1 MSVNLFQQASL
12 KHPERARMRPD
23 NAGGISIDGRYGLIC
38 QEDLRDSRTSSLKPI
53 IDRYYED
60 YLSNENYENHKHQKA
75 NIKQIPITEIQ
86 ISKQTGC
93 LQIYTVAS
101 SPVDPVT

>member
-1 MSVNLFQQASL
+1 
-12 KHPERARMRPD
+12 
-23 NAGGISIDGRYGLIC
+23 LIC
-38 QEDLRDSRTSSLKPI
+38 QEDLRDSRAWSLKPI

-60 YLSNENYENHKHQKA
+60 CLFNESFENHKHQKA

-86 ISKQTGC
+86 NFKQTGC

-101 SPVDPVT
+101 SPERKGVKRKGVKSALDS